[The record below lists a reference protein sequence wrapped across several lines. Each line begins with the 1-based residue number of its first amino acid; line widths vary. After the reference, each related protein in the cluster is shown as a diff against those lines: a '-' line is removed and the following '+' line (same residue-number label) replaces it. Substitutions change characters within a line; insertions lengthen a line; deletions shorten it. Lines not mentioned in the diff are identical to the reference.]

1 MQLVSVT
8 VNLTLNMSILDL
20 QWNNIKI
27 NLHGIDFFRTLYNN
41 FLSKLKTFLL
51 LKKKNKLKII
61 PRLVRLEVF
70 WENVKKICE
79 YLQFNPKKLFIN
91 NNQRQLKST

>member
-27 NLHGIDFFRTLYNN
+27 NLHGIDFFVPCTII
-41 FLSKLKTFLL
+41 FCLS
-51 LKKKNKLKII
+51 
-61 PRLVRLEVF
+61 
-70 WENVKKICE
+70 
-79 YLQFNPKKLFIN
+79 
-91 NNQRQLKST
+91 

>member
-41 FLSKLKTFLL
+41 FLSKSKTFLL
-51 LKKKNKLKII
+51 LKKKTKQAK
-61 PRLVRLEVF
+61 
-70 WENVKKICE
+70 
-79 YLQFNPKKLFIN
+79 N
-91 NNQRQLKST
+91 NTETSTFRGFFGKREKNM